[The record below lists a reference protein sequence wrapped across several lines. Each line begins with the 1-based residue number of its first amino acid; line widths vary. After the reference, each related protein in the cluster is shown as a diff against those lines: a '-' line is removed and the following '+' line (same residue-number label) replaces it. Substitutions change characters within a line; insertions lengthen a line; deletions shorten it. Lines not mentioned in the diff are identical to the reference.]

1 MYQVNPLLAK
11 LLAKENLTVEHGNYH
26 TAWFDVKN
34 RVLGLPIW
42 KDRGKD
48 VYDLLVGHEVGHAL
62 YTPLEGLHDSNE
74 EIKGCPRSYINVVED
89 IRIERL
95 IREAYPGLI
104 RSFKRGYKVLFD
116 TELFGKDHDFATMKL
131 IDKINLKSKLVDLI
145 DVPFNDEELELFNE
159 SLNTKTFS
167 DVCTVVKKILAYT
180 KEQEDDNNEKPQQ
193 EDAQPT
199 DGDSDDNNGH
209 DDQEPDEI
217 QSESES
223 EDESEDE
230 SEEDESEPE
239 SELDD
244 ESPVVDEDGEDTNE
258 SLEEDESEKE
268 ESGNTTPAAPIH
280 DEHEEISET
289 DELFRSN
296 EKELLDVNEDGR
308 QTLLLNDYNQAE
320 RDRMI
325 IPYAKLKQYREQT
338 RARQNRYWKETE
350 VTYNVRAKCASYMKD
365 VKKAVQP
372 AVREFEMKKAA
383 YQWQRASTAKTGSI
397 NVDKLYSYKYDE
409 DIFSRVTQMAD
420 AKSHGLMLL
429 VDYSGSMHN
438 VLGNVI
444 QQTLH
449 LITFCKSVNI
459 PFSVH
464 AFTTSYEKKQ
474 TRTGCMDSDDLS
486 LVELIN
492 SDLNKKDF
500 DEAVYN
506 LTLRLVT
513 AGIIDMSSDDHKDGK
528 IPQSAHLFNP
538 REYIGACEEYGST
551 PLNQAYM
558 VMNDVVKKFVNRHKV
573 QKLNFVTITD
583 GDANRIYTSRNKIK
597 AIATTP
603 AFRDGS
609 AIKVQVGGK
618 IINTRTGK
626 FMTTDL
632 LDNIRKTYNANT
644 IGFFIASRSSDFN
657 YRIVGIEMDKN
668 PDTYVETLEAKRQA
682 AKEYKKYKCVE
693 FKDVYGYNTYY
704 MLKGGD
710 GELDTVADEFNP
722 LNTKS
727 IGKDFKKFAKS
738 KKTNKV
744 LMQKIGAEVA

>member
-74 EIKGCPRSYINVVED
+74 EIKGCPRTYINVVED

-167 DVCTVVKKILAYT
+167 DVCTAVKKILAYT
-180 KEQEDDNNEKPQQ
+180 KEQQDDNNEKPQQ

-217 QSESES
+217 KSEESES
-223 EDESEDE
+223 EESE
-230 SEEDESEPE
+230 SEESEESGE

-244 ESPVVDEDGEDTNE
+244 ESPAVDEDVEDTNE

-268 ESGNTTPAAPIH
+268 EGGNITPAAPIH

-308 QTLLLNDYNQAE
+308 QTLLLNDYNQTE

-325 IPYAKLKQYREQT
+325 IPYAKLKQYREQAQS
-338 RARQNRYWKETE
+338 RSHNYWKETE

-429 VDYSGSMHN
+429 VDYSGSMHG
-438 VLGNVI
+438 VIGNVI

-474 TRTGCMDSDDLS
+474 TRSGCMESDDMS
-486 LVELIN
+486 LIELIN

-500 DEAVYN
+500 DEAVYH

-513 AGIIDMSSDDHKDGK
+513 AGIIDMPPTSGYADQDISKK
-528 IPQSAHLFNP
+528 YHLFNA
-538 REYIGACEEYGST
+538 RQYIGACEEFGST
-551 PLNQAYM
+551 PLNQALM
-558 VMNDVVKKFVNRHKV
+558 VMNDVVKKFVNRHQV

-583 GDANRIYTSRNKIK
+583 GDANRSYTSRNKVK
-597 AIATTP
+597 AMETTP
-603 AFRDGS
+603 TFRDGS
-609 AIKVQVGGK
+609 AIKVEVGGK
-618 IINTRTGK
+618 IINTHTGK
-626 FMTTDL
+626 SMTTDL

-657 YRIVGIEMDKN
+657 YRVVGIEMDKN

-704 MLKGGD
+704 MLKGGNN
-710 GELDTVADEFNP
+710 ELDTAADEFNP
-722 LNTKS
+722 TTTKS
-727 IGKDFKKFAKS
+727 IGNDFKKFSKS

>member
-199 DGDSDDNNGH
+199 DGNSDDNNGH

-217 QSESES
+217 KSDSGSEE

-230 SEEDESEPE
+230 SEEDESE
-239 SELDD
+239 LDD
-244 ESPVVDEDGEDTNE
+244 ESPAVDEDGEDTNE

-268 ESGNTTPAAPIH
+268 EGGNITPAAPIH
-280 DEHEEISET
+280 DEHKEISET

-325 IPYAKLKQYREQT
+325 VTYAKLKQYREQ
-338 RARQNRYWKETE
+338 NRSRTHNHWKQTE
-350 VTYNVRAKCASYMKD
+350 ATYNVRAKCASYMKD

-438 VLGNVI
+438 VIGNVI

-474 TRTGCMDSDDLS
+474 TRSGCMDSDDMS
-486 LVELIN
+486 LIELIN

-513 AGIIDMSSDDHKDGK
+513 AGIIDISSRGAILDNSK
-528 IPQSAHLFNP
+528 IRHLFNP
-538 REYIGACEEYGST
+538 REYMGACEEFGST
-551 PLNQAYM
+551 PLNQALM
-558 VMNDVVKKFVNRHKV
+558 VMNDVVKKFVNRHQV

-583 GDANRIYTSRNKIK
+583 GDANRIYTSRNKTN
-597 AIATTP
+597 AMETTP
-603 AFRDGS
+603 AFREGS
-609 AIKVQVGGK
+609 AIRVEVGGK
-618 IINTRTGK
+618 IIDTRTGK
-626 FMTTDL
+626 SMTTDL
-632 LDNIRKTYNANT
+632 LNNIRKTYNVNT

-657 YRIVGIEMDKN
+657 YRVVGIEMDKN
-668 PDTYVETLEAKRQA
+668 PDTYVEFNGAKRQA
-682 AKEYKKYKCVE
+682 AKEYKKNKCVE

-710 GELDTVADEFNP
+710 NELDTAADEFNP

-727 IGKDFKKFAKS
+727 IGNDFKKFAKS

-744 LMQKIGAEVA
+744 LMQKVGAEVA